1 MRLPRHTR
9 YLMAISAAL
18 ALFVACET
26 VPEPGEIP
34 EDLSRQEYFQR
45 GQEAYDQRHY
55 DTALVYYQTFIDR
68 NPDDLPGVAAAEYE
82 IAFIH
87 YRQGELDI
95 AETKLLDLLAR
106 YEGDED
112 GMLPDW
118 PRILAERILD
128 RIQEERVAS

>member
-9 YLMAISAAL
+9 YLIAL
-18 ALFVACET
+18 LFAPMLLVACET

-34 EDLSRQEYFQR
+34 EDLSRQQYFQR
-45 GQEAYDQRHY
+45 AQEAYDQRHY
-55 DTALVYYQTFIDR
+55 DTALVYYRTFIER
-68 NPDDLPGVAAAEYE
+68 NPDDLAGVAAAEYE

-87 YRQGELDI
+87 YRQGELDT
-95 AETKLLDLLAR
+95 AETKFLDLLAR

-128 RIQEERVAS
+128 QIQEERAVS